1 MKSIRKMLPGLLLAL
16 AISLRRGTSLLCAL
30 GKPHPSWPFYA
41 GLAVLLL
48 APQTAGTQTLRHML
62 KLLQP
67 WLLAPG
73 AALLLALVPGAVL
86 CQRRRSA

>member
-1 MKSIRKMLPGLLLAL
+1 MPPRISVIVPIYNAASTLRAAVQSILTQD
-16 AISLRRGTSLLCAL
+16 I
-30 GKPHPSWPFYA
+30 A

-48 APQTAGTQTLRHML
+48 APQTAGTQTLRHAL

-73 AALLLALVPGAVL
+73 AALLLALVPGAIL